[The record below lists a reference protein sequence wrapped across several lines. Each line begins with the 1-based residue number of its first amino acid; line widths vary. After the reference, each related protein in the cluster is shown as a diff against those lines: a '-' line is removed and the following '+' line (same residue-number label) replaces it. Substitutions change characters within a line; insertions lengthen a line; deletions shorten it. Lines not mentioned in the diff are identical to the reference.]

1 MKVIDGTNMV
11 YGRLSSLVAKEL
23 LNGEEIVVVNSDKVA
38 VTGRRGFTIQK
49 FKERLD
55 IGSVRKGPYYP
66 RTSNQILRRSI
77 GDMLPK
83 KTTHGKEALRRCKV
97 YPGLPKEFST
107 ASVVVLEKARNNKV
121 SGFVTLGEIAKNIG
135 GKY

>member
-1 MKVIDGTNMV
+1 MKVVDGSNMI
-11 YGRLSSLVAKEL
+11 YGRLSSLVAKDL
-23 LNGEEIVVVNSDKVA
+23 LNGEEIVIVNSDKVA
-38 VTGRRGFTIQK
+38 VTGRKGFTLGK

-77 GDMLPK
+77 GDMIPK
-83 KTTHGKEALRRCKV
+83 KATRGKEALKRCKV
-97 YPGLPKEFST
+97 YSGVPGEFSS
-107 ASVVVLEKARNNKV
+107 AKLFVYEKARNAKV